1 MRHKHSSL
9 SIPAHLL
16 AGLNR
21 LFPKPSRP
29 QYFDT
34 AAYQKWLEKNG
45 DDLYEHFYSKHT
57 AFTGKTVLDLGCGY
71 SGKAVAY
78 SKHKPEF
85 ICGVDISVS
94 VIREAQAYLKSLKI
108 PAAFVGAD
116 ASALPF
122 ADTTFDIVISDDG
135 FDHFTQTR
143 KVIAEISRVLKPGGV
158 AFISFV
164 PYYSREC
171 SHMNEYLRV
180 PWHHVLFSKKAIKQ
194 ALELVADYDAR
205 QESYDRST
213 YRSSVDG
220 VFHTFVNHL
229 SRLSV
234 RRFTRELQSSQG
246 VRLVRLRKQS
256 RNWARPFTYL
266 PLLNEPFT
274 DGVYCVLKKEESAK
288 IRSVDLV
295 SQKWMDMRQDL
306 SAIFRRIGQIFNKS
320 SRRAGS
326 PSAP

>member
-1 MRHKHSSL
+1 MRHNHPFL
-9 SIPAHLL
+9 SISAHLL
-16 AGLNR
+16 AGLNG
-21 LFPKPSRP
+21 FFHKPLRP
-29 QYFDT
+29 HYFDT
-34 AAYQKWLEKNG
+34 AAYQKWLENNG
-45 DDLYEHFYSKHT
+45 DDLYENFYAKH
-57 AFTGKTVLDLGCGY
+57 ALFTGKTILDLGCGY

-78 SKHKPEF
+78 GKHEPQF
-85 ICGVDISVS
+85 ICGADISVP
-94 VIREAQAYLKSLKI
+94 VIQEAQSYLKSLQI

-122 ADTTFDIVISDDG
+122 ADATFDIVISDDG
-135 FDHFTQTR
+135 FDHFKQTR
-143 KVIAEISRVLKPGGV
+143 KVIAEISRVLKPDGV

-194 ALELVADYDAR
+194 ALELVADDDAK
-205 QESYDRST
+205 QESYDLSK
-213 YRSSVDG
+213 YRSSVEG
-220 VFHTFVNHL
+220 VFNTFVNHL

-234 RRFTRELQSSQG
+234 RRFAEELKLTEG
-246 VRLVRLRKQS
+246 LRLVRLRKQS

-274 DGVYCVLKKEESAK
+274 DGVYCVLKKEKVAK

-295 SQKWMDMRQDL
+295 SQKCLDMRQDL
-306 SAIFRRIGQIFNKS
+306 SAIFRRIGQIFNRS